1 MAAAAVQAPADA
13 LVDEGGVPV
22 PPQYKP
28 QPLYDF
34 RQFPEEARGF
44 KVGVTKLGRLGT
56 KRKLDEYAEQVR
68 EGLAAIFCSGGTDMH
83 AASGGGGG
91 RRHGTLQLQAVPA
104 LPPLACVAAACRSLL
119 PGACLLRVG
128 PSAACSPADPSAARP
143 PSRLPH
149 LPDPHSLLICPTP
162 RLQVE
167 REQAEMEEKS
177 PAELAAAVAVAAA
190 PLAKRA
196 KHNTLGVGKASGRDW
211 KVPAQRAG
219 TLRNPKLSTSW
230 EKKMAN
236 KAEADAFKGRKRA
249 AKAAKGEAAAA
260 ERQRREAAKKKKEE
274 ARAKAAV
281 VTRVS
286 AATAKRMMKSK
297 KGRKQLRTGDA

>member
-56 KRKLDEYAEQVR
+56 KRKLDEYAE
-68 EGLAAIFCSGGTDMH
+68 
-83 AASGGGGG
+83 
-91 RRHGTLQLQAVPA
+91 
-104 LPPLACVAAACRSLL
+104 
-119 PGACLLRVG
+119 
-128 PSAACSPADPSAARP
+128 
-143 PSRLPH
+143 
-149 LPDPHSLLICPTP
+149 
-162 RLQVE
+162 QVE